1 MEKTEQTEK
10 RSPSGAA
17 ATLYEWIEAAVV
29 SLVCVALVYCFLFR
43 VVGVDGE
50 SMQMTLMDQD
60 RLLLTSGY
68 EQVTRGDI
76 VVISRELKPDIPA
89 ADGGETEQAAVSA
102 GSGGRTVML
111 EPLIK
116 RVIAVGGDTLSIEDG
131 QVYLNGELLSEPYL
145 NQTTPAFELSGTV
158 TVPEGHVFV
167 MGDNRWDSHD
177 SRWNDIGFVEVG
189 DIVGKVFWRIWPLSS
204 FGAV

>member
-76 VVISRELKPDIPA
+76 VVISRELKPDVTA
-89 ADGGETEQAAVSA
+89 ADGG
-102 GSGGRTVML
+102 GKTVML

-131 QVYLNGELLSEPYL
+131 QVYLNGEVLSEPYL

-189 DIVGKVFWRIWPLSS
+189 DIVGKVFWRIWPLPS

>member
-1 MEKTEQTEK
+1 MEKTVQTEK
-10 RSPSGAA
+10 QEPEKDGPSGTA

-29 SLVCVALVYCFLFR
+29 SLVCVALVYCCLFR

-50 SMQMTLMDQD
+50 SMQMTLMNQD

-76 VVISRELKPDIPA
+76 VVISRELKPETPA
-89 ADGGETEQAAVSA
+89 EDGEEPSDGGLTRS
-102 GSGGRTVML
+102 VML

-131 QVYLNGELLSEPYL
+131 QVYLNGEVLSEPYL

>member
-76 VVISRELKPDIPA
+76 VVISRELKPDVTA
-89 ADGGETEQAAVSA
+89 ADGG
-102 GSGGRTVML
+102 GKTVML

-131 QVYLNGELLSEPYL
+131 QVYLNGEVLSEPYL
-145 NQTTPAFELSGTV
+145 NQTTPAFELTGTV

-189 DIVGKVFWRIWPLSS
+189 DIVGKVFWRIWPLPS

>member
-10 RSPSGAA
+10 SSPSGAA

-76 VVISRELKPDIPA
+76 VVISRELKPDVTA
-89 ADGGETEQAAVSA
+89 ADGG
-102 GSGGRTVML
+102 GKTVML

-131 QVYLNGELLSEPYL
+131 QVYLNGEVLSEPYL

>member
-76 VVISRELKPDIPA
+76 VVISRELKPDITA
-89 ADGGETEQAAVSA
+89 ADG
-102 GSGGRTVML
+102 GGRTVML

-145 NQTTPAFELSGTV
+145 NQTTPAFELTGTV

>member
-17 ATLYEWIEAAVV
+17 TTLYEWIEAAVV

-76 VVISRELKPDIPA
+76 VVISRELKQDITA
-89 ADGGETEQAAVSA
+89 ADG
-102 GSGGRTVML
+102 GGRTVML

-116 RVIAVGGDTLSIEDG
+116 RVIAVEGDTLFIEDG

>member
-10 RSPSGAA
+10 SSPSGAA

-76 VVISRELKPDIPA
+76 VVISRELKPDVTA
-89 ADGGETEQAAVSA
+89 ADGG
-102 GSGGRTVML
+102 GKTVML

-158 TVPEGHVFV
+158 TVPEGNVFV

>member
-10 RSPSGAA
+10 SSPSGAA

-76 VVISRELKPDIPA
+76 VVISRELKPDVTA
-89 ADGGETEQAAVSA
+89 ADG
-102 GSGGRTVML
+102 GGRTVML

-116 RVIAVGGDTLSIEDG
+116 RVIAVEGDTLSIEDG
-131 QVYLNGELLSEPYL
+131 QVYLNGEVLSEPYL
-145 NQTTPAFELSGTV
+145 NQTTPAFELTGTV

-189 DIVGKVFWRIWPLSS
+189 DIVGKVFWRIWPLPS

>member
-1 MEKTEQTEK
+1 MRQQLLPEVFRHDPQDPTGGDYMRYQYGSVTYSASWDGNYFGVTIAFTYFTTA
-10 RSPSGAA
+10 RQ
-17 ATLYEWIEAAVV
+17 EA
-29 SLVCVALVYCFLFR
+29 
-43 VVGVDGE
+43 
-50 SMQMTLMDQD
+50 
-60 RLLLTSGY
+60 
-68 EQVTRGDI
+68 
-76 VVISRELKPDIPA
+76 
-89 ADGGETEQAAVSA
+89 ETEQAAASA